1 MSATD
6 KKITLAEAI
15 SWTTAWRGSPSTS
28 AKAFL
33 IPIQDLQGVL
43 NEISGQGGNP
53 CARAYL
59 AMDGG
64 VEKLIFVGTSQD
76 TQKDGSV
83 IYRDLL
89 PSVGGAEGA
98 EAAGSNSIWD
108 FTEPCPSACD
118 PNSPLN

>member
-15 SWTTAWRGSPSTS
+15 SWTSAWRSAPSTS
-28 AKAFL
+28 ARAFL

-59 AMDGG
+59 AIDGG
-64 VEKLIFVGTSQD
+64 VEKLIFVGTSQE
-76 TQKDGSV
+76 TQPDKSV

-89 PSVGGAEGA
+89 P
-98 EAAGSNSIWD
+98 AAGEEATSSNSIYD
-108 FTEPCPSACD
+108 FTNPCPPDCD
-118 PNSPLN
+118 PSSPLN

>member
-15 SWTTAWRGSPSTS
+15 AWTSSWRLTPSTS
-28 AKAFL
+28 ARGFL

-43 NEISGQGGNP
+43 SEISGQGGTP
-53 CARAYL
+53 MARAYL

-64 VEKLIFVGTSQD
+64 TEKLIFVGTSQEI
-76 TQKDGSV
+76 QKDGST

-89 PSVGGAEGA
+89 PAPGEDIATA
-98 EAAGSNSIWD
+98 SNAIYD
-108 FTEPCPSACD
+108 FTEPVPPAEDPS
-118 PNSPLN
+118 SPLN

>member
-15 SWTTAWRGSPSTS
+15 SWTTAWRSSPTTS
-28 AKAFL
+28 ARAFL
-33 IPIQDLQGVL
+33 IPIEDMQGVI
-43 NEISGQGGNP
+43 NEISGQGGSP

-64 VEKLIFVGTSQD
+64 EEKLVIVGTSQE

-89 PSVGGAEGA
+89 PAVGEDPATA
-98 EAAGSNSIWD
+98 SNAIYD
-108 FTEPCPSACD
+108 FTTPCPTECD
-118 PNSPLN
+118 PSSPLN